1 MKWRS
6 YSSVDRR
13 HNKWWEREEDCKLAK
28 EAHTDKIDYLWPSRE
43 DLVLETTLAEDD
55 TVLEPNMFPYATPEG
70 IAHYTLWSK
79 RDLSHDEIVHFVDSW
94 LSKHHPQVR
103 RWQYDDNSGERSIL
117 LFHVH
122 VFVEMV
128 PFCFRPRP
136 GMEYFPPHIA

>member
-1 MKWRS
+1 M
-6 YSSVDRR
+6 
-13 HNKWWEREEDCKLAK
+13 AK

-122 VFVEMV
+122 VFIEMV